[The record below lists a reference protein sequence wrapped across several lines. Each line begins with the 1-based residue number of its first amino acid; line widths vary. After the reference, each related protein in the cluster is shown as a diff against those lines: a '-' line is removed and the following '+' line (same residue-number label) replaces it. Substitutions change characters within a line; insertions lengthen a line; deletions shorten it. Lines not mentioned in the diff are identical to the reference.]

1 MQIIDPSVVIG
12 LLNVIQVITFSW
24 CLVRIA
30 QLILKWRRQ

>member
-1 MQIIDPSVVIG
+1 MKITDPSVVIG
-12 LLNVIQVITFSW
+12 LLNVVQVITYSW